1 MATSFGNFKKIKDC
15 RIIGVDNLS
24 RRKWV
29 KMLNCTSAIPIKS
42 MYQRIKIAKKF
53 GFKNI
58 NFIYGDLTDAHFTKD
73 LFKKFDF
80 DIVIRCASQ
89 PSTC

>member
-1 MATSFGNFKKIKDC
+1 
-15 RIIGVDNLS
+15 
-24 RRKWV
+24 
-29 KMLNCTSAIPIKS
+29 

-73 LFKKFDF
+73 LFKNL
-80 DIVIRCASQ
+80 ILIL
-89 PSTC
+89 